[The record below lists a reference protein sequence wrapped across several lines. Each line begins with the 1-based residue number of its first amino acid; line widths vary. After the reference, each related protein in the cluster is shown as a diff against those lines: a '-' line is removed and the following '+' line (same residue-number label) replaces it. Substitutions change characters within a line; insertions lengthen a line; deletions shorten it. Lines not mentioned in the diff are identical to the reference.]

1 MAEFAVVRLNPP
13 PPHFAH
19 SGIMTE
25 ICETVHYGLRGLGH
39 DSVLTEN
46 TVFGDRF
53 NIVFASHLLPF
64 FGDYSLPP
72 FSVFFNLEPLIPDM
86 LARMPQ
92 YPDLL
97 KHPNVCKV
105 WDYDAQ
111 NLPVLA
117 NLGIRHTAHVPVGY
131 AAEMTR
137 IAPAA
142 SHDYDVLFYGVLVE
156 RRLAVQKALAR
167 AGLRVHFASGVY
179 GPERD
184 ALIARAKVVLHVS
197 QFERNR
203 RFEQVRLAYLL
214 ANRKCIVC
222 EGGIDAELERRYAA
236 GVTFAPYDE
245 LVAECAYLCTVAAER
260 EQMEQRGFEF
270 FSRCLQS
277 EYLRQPV
284 AELLR
289 LRAG

>member
-1 MAEFAVVRLNPP
+1 MAQFAVVRLNPP

-25 ICETVHYGLRGLGH
+25 VCETVHHGLRGLGQ

-46 TVFGDRF
+46 TVFGDRI

-72 FSVFFNLEPLIPDM
+72 FSVLFNLEPLIPDM
-86 LARMPQ
+86 LVRMPQ

-97 KHPNVCKV
+97 KHPEVCTV

-117 NLGIRHTAHVPVGY
+117 QLGITPVAHVPIGY
-131 AAEMTR
+131 APEMTR

-142 SHDYDVLFYGVLVE
+142 AYDYDVLFYGVLVE
-156 RRLAVQKALAR
+156 RRLAVQKALAK
-167 AGLRVHFASGVY
+167 AGLRTHFVTGVY
-179 GPERD
+179 GAERD

-203 RFEQVRLAYLL
+203 RFEQVRLSYLL

-222 EGGIDAELERRYAA
+222 EGGIDPELERQYAA
-236 GVTFAPYDE
+236 GLTFAPYDE
-245 LVAECAYLCTVAAER
+245 LVAECVYLSTVAAER
-260 EQMEQRGFEF
+260 ELMEQRGFDF
-270 FSRCLQS
+270 FSQRLQC